1 MEDTLLD
8 NKNAA
13 GFALS
18 LGKLLEEH
26 KGEDVIVMDLRT
38 FNAWTD
44 FFVIATATSNAH
56 LQGLERHIKEFSRE
70 KDIEILH
77 RSRKPPA
84 GDTPQGGNEWSL
96 IDFGPIVIHL
106 MSANAR
112 SFYELERLWGAPVLF
127 RSDHS
132 SKSS

>member
-1 MEDTLLD
+1 MGDTLLD
-8 NKNAA
+8 NNDAA
-13 GFALS
+13 DFAIA

-38 FNAWTD
+38 LNAWTD

-56 LQGLERHIKEFSRE
+56 LQGLDRHVKEFSRE
-70 KDIEILH
+70 KDIEILR

-84 GDTPQGGNEWSL
+84 GDASTGGNEWSL

-127 RSDHS
+127 S
-132 SKSS
+132 SKGI